1 MASMYWL
8 ICRTEAHTGIHRRQK
23 KKKMLALLAVKSRK
37 ASSLYPYFS
46 RRSRREAVPYKLIF
60 ILSPVDYITVER
72 NKVHT

>member
-1 MASMYWL
+1 LVNLPNRSPYTVDEKK
-8 ICRTEAHTGIHRRQK
+8 RK

-46 RRSRREAVPYKLIF
+46 RRRSRREAVPYKLIF